1 MFCGGAVMT
10 KKSVELEESEAL
22 EELVNKYKE
31 KIENVDAIN
40 EFPGEYNPWKG
51 KNFDEFL
58 DDFFE
63 ALKNDD
69 KEFSW
74 LKIDEDLYNE
84 LKDKKGKAVSIDYGI
99 PSHVRG
105 DIENG
110 TLFLCLVNPNI
121 DVKVAMC
128 EAVGKQDKEDIKK
141 YIFDISSK
149 GGILYKEIVELKGM
163 KNLIGLEESDEDKN
177 KEKNKKGYYTA
188 NYLNVILSAIDDYK
202 NKDEKEYEDLK
213 KAVKAFKRFT
223 RTLKNDDENKPK
235 NDKNIKNEDL
245 KNFVEKS
252 KKIVNL
258 EAFPF
263 RSSTPNFAIDEDN
276 AKDRFANCLV
286 NSNSNVSMLSAR
298 IIIWKILEYI
308 INPKDNVKPVFI
320 FRRFNRAWRP
330 SIENVLR
337 KDFFEKDK
345 DDSVKED
352 KAINIAID
360 NIIKKLHEE
369 FFYTIGPKDQ
379 DNMLKMSKNIYK
391 NDVNMYKEYKEE
403 EYKEE
408 EYKEKENDRKN
419 KKEVFSK
426 LITDALTSQKRQ

>member
-1 MFCGGAVMT
+1 M
-10 KKSVELEESEAL
+10 EEKP
-22 EELVNKYKE
+22 EELLSEIIGKNKYYNSLSDLLGK
-31 KIENVDAIN
+31 
-40 EFPGEYNPWKG
+40 YNPWTNKNIG
-51 KNFDEFL
+51 KL
-58 DDFFE
+58 SKDFFE
-63 ALKNDD
+63 ALKNENKD
-69 KEFSW
+69 FSW
-74 LKIDEDLYNE
+74 LNVDRDLFEE
-84 LKDKKGKAVSIDYGI
+84 LKDKEEKAVSIDYGI

-105 DIENG
+105 DVKNG
-110 TLFLCLVNPNI
+110 TVFLCLVNPNI

-128 EAVGKQDKEDIKK
+128 EAVGKQNKEDIKK
-141 YIFDISSK
+141 YIIDISSK

-213 KAVKAFKRFT
+213 KAVKAFRIFISNLEENDDLNKQIKEEKEVNKESLTYFVER
-223 RTLKNDDENKPK
+223 LKN
-235 NDKNIKNEDL
+235 
-245 KNFVEKS
+245 
-252 KKIVNL
+252 IVNL

-308 INPKDNVKPVFI
+308 NNPKDNVKPVFI

-352 KAINIAID
+352 KNINIAID

-391 NDVNMYKEYKEE
+391 ENVNIY
-403 EYKEE
+403 
-408 EYKEKENDRKN
+408 N
-419 KKEVFSK
+419 KKEKRNEFNKRIS
-426 LITDALTSQKRQ
+426 DALSLQKDKKENK

>member
-1 MFCGGAVMT
+1 MG
-10 KKSVELEESEAL
+10 ENLEDLKEEYESLQALLEA
-22 EELVNKYKE
+22 
-31 KIENVDAIN
+31 
-40 EFPGEYNPWKG
+40 YNPWTDGNISKLS
-51 KNFDEFL
+51 E
-58 DDFFE
+58 DFFA
-63 ALKNDD
+63 ALENEDN
-69 KEFSW
+69 EFSW
-74 LKIDEDLYNE
+74 LNVDENLYEE

-110 TLFLCLVNPNI
+110 TVFLCLVNPNI
-121 DVKVAMC
+121 DAKVAMC
-128 EAVGKQDKEDIKK
+128 EACQMKNKEKIKK
-141 YIFDISSK
+141 YIFDSRSE
-149 GGILYKEIVELKGM
+149 GGILFKEIVELKGM
-163 KNLIGLEESDEDKN
+163 KNLIGLEESDKDKN
-177 KEKNKKGYYTA
+177 QGKNKIGYYTA

-202 NKDEKEYEDLK
+202 NKDESKSKDLK
-213 KAVKAFKRFT
+213 DAVKSFRIFISN
-223 RTLKNDDENKPK
+223 LEENDDLNKQ
-235 NDKNIKNEDL
+235 IKEEKEVNKESLTD
-245 KNFVEKS
+245 FVKMS

-286 NSNSNVSMLSAR
+286 NSISNVSMLSAR

-352 KAINIAID
+352 KDDSVKEDKNINIAID
-360 NIIKKLHEE
+360 NIIKKFHEE
-369 FFYTIGPKDQ
+369 FFYTIGPKDH
-379 DNMLKMSKNIYK
+379 DNMLKMSKNLYK
-391 NDVNMYKEYKEE
+391 NDEKISINEG
-403 EYKEE
+403 
-408 EYKEKENDRKN
+408 KENEFNELIINALSLPKN
-419 KKEVFSK
+419 N
-426 LITDALTSQKRQ
+426 

>member
-1 MFCGGAVMT
+1 MG
-10 KKSVELEESEAL
+10 ENLEDLKEEYESLQTLLEA
-22 EELVNKYKE
+22 
-31 KIENVDAIN
+31 
-40 EFPGEYNPWKG
+40 YNPWKG
-51 KNFDEFL
+51 KDFDDLL

-74 LKIDEDLYNE
+74 LKIDDKLYNE

-128 EAVGKQDKEDIKK
+128 EACQMKNKEDIKK
-141 YIFDISSK
+141 YLFDINST
-149 GGILYKEIVELKGM
+149 GGILYKEIVELKGL
-163 KNLIGLEESDEDKN
+163 KKLIGLEESDKDKN
-177 KEKNKKGYYTA
+177 QEKNKIGYYTA
-188 NYLNVILSAIDDYK
+188 NYFYVILSAINDYK
-202 NKDEKEYEDLK
+202 NKDEKKSNDLK
-213 KAVKAFKRFT
+213 KAVKSYETFISN
-223 RTLKNDDENKPK
+223 LKENDDKKPTNEENI
-235 NDKNIKNEDL
+235 NIEDL

-252 KKIVNL
+252 KNIVNL

-263 RSSTPNFAIDEDN
+263 RSSSPNFARKTT
-276 AKDRFANCLV
+276 KDYENRFANCLV
-286 NSNSNVSMLSAR
+286 KSTSKVSMLSAR

-308 INPKDNVKPVFI
+308 NNPKGKVKPVFI
-320 FRRFNRAWRP
+320 FRRFNQAWRP

-352 KAINIAID
+352 KGDSVKEDKAINIAID
-360 NIIKKLHEE
+360 NIIKELHKEY
-369 FFYTIGPKDQ
+369 FYTLRHL
-379 DNMLKMSKNIYK
+379 DNDNFSEITKNDIYK
-391 NDVNMYKEYKEE
+391 N
-403 EYKEE
+403 
-408 EYKEKENDRKN
+408 N
-419 KKEVFSK
+419 KKISTNEAKYDEFK
-426 LITDALTSQKRQ
+426 TLIINALSLQKDDQEN

>member
-1 MFCGGAVMT
+1 M
-10 KKSVELEESEAL
+10 VENLEDL
-22 EELVNKYKE
+22 KNKYISLNDNYKNLE
-31 KIENVDAIN
+31 KLLEA
-40 EFPGEYNPWKG
+40 YNPWTDGNISKLS
-51 KNFDEFL
+51 K
-58 DDFFE
+58 DFFE
-63 ALKNDD
+63 ALKNED
-69 KEFSW
+69 KDFSW
-74 LKIDEDLYNE
+74 LNIDSYDKKKNKEKKDKEKKDLHEE

-128 EAVGKQDKEDIKK
+128 EAIGKQDKEDIKK

-163 KNLIGLEESDEDKN
+163 KKLIGLEESDEDKN

-202 NKDEKEYEDLK
+202 NKDESKSKDLK
-213 KAVKAFKRFT
+213 EAVKSFRIFISNLEENDDLNKQIKEEKEVNKESLTYFVER
-223 RTLKNDDENKPK
+223 LKN
-235 NDKNIKNEDL
+235 
-245 KNFVEKS
+245 
-252 KKIVNL
+252 IVNL

-308 INPKDNVKPVFI
+308 NNPKDNVKPVFI

-330 SIENVLR
+330 SIENVLIEDFSEDG
-337 KDFFEKDK
+337 KDID
-345 DDSVKED
+345 
-352 KAINIAID
+352 ID
-360 NIIKKLHEE
+360 NIINELHEE

-391 NDVNMYKEYKEE
+391 ENVNRY
-403 EYKEE
+403 
-408 EYKEKENDRKN
+408 N
-419 KKEVFSK
+419 KKEKRNEFNKRIS
-426 LITDALTSQKRQ
+426 DALSLQKRQ

>member
-1 MFCGGAVMT
+1 MAI
-10 KKSVELEESEAL
+10 KSGELKESKAL
-22 EELVNKYKE
+22 EETRALEKLVESYKE
-31 KIENVDAIN
+31 KKDKVETID
-40 EFPGEYNPWKG
+40 EFLRKYNPWKG
-51 KNFDEFL
+51 KDFDDLL
-58 DDFFE
+58 DDFLE
-63 ALKNDD
+63 ALKKDN

-74 LKIDEDLYNE
+74 LKIDNGLYEE

-128 EAVGKQDKEDIKK
+128 EAIGKQDKEDIKK

-149 GGILYKEIVELKGM
+149 GGILYKEIVELKGI
-163 KNLIGLEESDEDKN
+163 KKLIGLEESDEDKN

-202 NKDEKEYEDLK
+202 NKDESKSKDLK
-213 KAVKAFKRFT
+213 EAVKSFRIFISNLEENDDLNKQIKEEKEVNKESLTYFVER
-223 RTLKNDDENKPK
+223 LKN
-235 NDKNIKNEDL
+235 
-245 KNFVEKS
+245 
-252 KKIVNL
+252 IVNL

-308 INPKDNVKPVFI
+308 NNPKDNVKPVFI

-337 KDFFEKDK
+337 KVFFEKDK

-352 KAINIAID
+352 KDDSVKEDKDDSVKEDKNINIAID

-391 NDVNMYKEYKEE
+391 NDEKISTNEG
-403 EYKEE
+403 
-408 EYKEKENDRKN
+408 KENEFND
-419 KKEVFSK
+419 
-426 LITDALTSQKRQ
+426 LIIDALISQKRQ

>member
-1 MFCGGAVMT
+1 MG
-10 KKSVELEESEAL
+10 ENLEDLKEEYESLQTLLEA
-22 EELVNKYKE
+22 
-31 KIENVDAIN
+31 
-40 EFPGEYNPWKG
+40 YNPWKG
-51 KNFDEFL
+51 KDFDDLL

-74 LKIDEDLYNE
+74 LKIDDKLYNE

-128 EAVGKQDKEDIKK
+128 EACQMKNKEDIKK
-141 YIFDISSK
+141 YLFDINST
-149 GGILYKEIVELKGM
+149 GGILYKEIVELKGL
-163 KNLIGLEESDEDKN
+163 KKLIGLEESDKDKN
-177 KEKNKKGYYTA
+177 QEKNKIGYYTA
-188 NYLNVILSAIDDYK
+188 NYFYVILSAINDYK
-202 NKDEKEYEDLK
+202 NKDEKKSNDLK
-213 KAVKAFKRFT
+213 KAVKSYETFISN
-223 RTLKNDDENKPK
+223 LKENDDKKPTNEENI
-235 NDKNIKNEDL
+235 NIEDL

-252 KKIVNL
+252 KNIVNL

-308 INPKDNVKPVFI
+308 VNPKDNVKPVFI

-337 KDFFEKDK
+337 KDFFGKNKDDSVKEDK

-352 KAINIAID
+352 KEINIAID

-369 FFYTIGPKDQ
+369 FFYTIGPKEQ
-379 DNMLKMSKNIYK
+379 DNVLKMSKNLYK
-391 NDVNMYKEYKEE
+391 NDEKISTNEG
-403 EYKEE
+403 
-408 EYKEKENDRKN
+408 KENEFN
-419 KKEVFSK
+419 E
-426 LITDALTSQKRQ
+426 LIIDALSVEKDNNGN

>member
-1 MFCGGAVMT
+1 MG
-10 KKSVELEESEAL
+10 KKLEESKKSNGLKDLA
-22 EELVNKYKE
+22 NKYKKIRKKYDSLNALIEANNPWTDE
-31 KIENVDAIN
+31 KISELS
-40 EFPGEYNPWKG
+40 E
-51 KNFDEFL
+51 
-58 DDFFE
+58 DFFA
-63 ALKNDD
+63 ALKNED
-69 KEFSW
+69 KDFSW
-74 LKIDEDLYNE
+74 LKIDEDLYEE
-84 LKDKKGKAVSIDYGI
+84 LKDKKEKAVSIDYGI

-110 TLFLCLVNPNI
+110 TVFLCLVNPNI
-121 DVKVAMC
+121 DAKVAMC
-128 EAVGKQDKEDIKK
+128 EACQMKNKEKIKK
-141 YIFDISSK
+141 YIFDSRSE
-149 GGILYKEIVELKGM
+149 GGILFKEIVELKGM

-177 KEKNKKGYYTA
+177 QGKNKIGYYTA
-188 NYLNVILSAIDDYK
+188 NYFNVILLAINDYK

-213 KAVKAFKRFT
+213 KAVKSFKRFT
-223 RTLKNDDENKPK
+223 RTLKNDDENKQK
-235 NDKNIKNEDL
+235 NYKNIKKEDL
-245 KNFVEKS
+245 ENFVNIS

-308 INPKDNVKPVFI
+308 VNPKDNVKPVFI

-330 SIENVLR
+330 SIENVLK
-337 KDFFEKDK
+337 KDFFEKNKDDSVKEDK

-369 FFYTIGPKDQ
+369 FFYTIGPKDH
-379 DNMLKMSKNIYK
+379 DNMLKMSKNLYK
-391 NDVNMYKEYKEE
+391 NDEKISINEG
-403 EYKEE
+403 
-408 EYKEKENDRKN
+408 KENEFNELIINALSLPKN
-419 KKEVFSK
+419 N
-426 LITDALTSQKRQ
+426 

>member
-1 MFCGGAVMT
+1 MGENLN
-10 KKSVELEESEAL
+10 KLKDLNENYKSLQALLEA
-22 EELVNKYKE
+22 
-31 KIENVDAIN
+31 
-40 EFPGEYNPWKG
+40 YNPWTDGNISKLS
-51 KNFDEFL
+51 E
-58 DDFFE
+58 DFFA
-63 ALKNDD
+63 ALKNEDN
-69 KEFSW
+69 EFSW
-74 LKIDEDLYNE
+74 LKIDSYDKKKDKEKKDLYEE

-110 TLFLCLVNPNI
+110 TVFLCLVNPNI

-163 KNLIGLEESDEDKN
+163 KKLIGLEESDEDKN

-202 NKDEKEYEDLK
+202 NKDESKSKDLK
-213 KAVKAFKRFT
+213 EAVKSFRIFISNLEENDDLNKQIKEEKEVNKESLTYFVER
-223 RTLKNDDENKPK
+223 LKN
-235 NDKNIKNEDL
+235 
-245 KNFVEKS
+245 
-252 KKIVNL
+252 IVNL

-286 NSNSNVSMLSAR
+286 NSTSNVSMLSAR
-298 IIIWKILEYI
+298 IIIWKILEYL
-308 INPKDNVKPVFI
+308 NSNGKKDKPVFI

-330 SIENVLR
+330 SIENVLIEDFSEDG
-337 KDFFEKDK
+337 KDID
-345 DDSVKED
+345 
-352 KAINIAID
+352 ID
-360 NIIKKLHEE
+360 NIIKELHEE

-391 NDVNMYKEYKEE
+391 NDEKISTNEG
-403 EYKEE
+403 
-408 EYKEKENDRKN
+408 KENEFND
-419 KKEVFSK
+419 
-426 LITDALTSQKRQ
+426 LIIDALISQKRQ